1 MNDSKQSRWSRG
13 TGGVIV
19 GLVLLIA
26 YVASMGP
33 VYRLVFDDPDRLA
46 GTSVVYLPLVYVM
59 DSPVTP
65 KWIRSSFRTCVL
77 WWLDGT
83 KFFKRTGVARAVP
96 AGSASAD
103 GGGMA
108 PVVKTA
114 PAGAEKTEGR

>member
-13 TGGVIV
+13 TRAFLV

-26 YVASMGP
+26 YVASTGP
-33 VYRLVFDDPDRLA
+33 VYRFVAHDPERRA
-46 GTSVVYLPLVYVM
+46 GIAVVYLPLAFVV

-65 KWIRSSFRTCVL
+65 EWIRTSFSAWGQ

-83 KFFKRTGVARAVP
+83 KLLKRTAVAPTGP
-96 AGSASAD
+96 AGSASAG

-114 PAGAEKTEGR
+114 PAGAVKTEGR